1 VPKWNQELSDGSEI
15 MNLLQETIEFILQ
28 IGKETKDIIFIGSEN
43 SGHSCTWAE
52 YEILADQEY
61 DNGFGAQEV
70 ARDLIIVFSDGSK
83 MWRNEYDGSEWWAHF
98 PPFKVP
104 TEAKPIKK
112 LFVNGFGWED
122 LANIN
127 H

>member
-1 VPKWNQELSDGSEI
+1 MEINGTI
-15 MNLLQETIEFILQ
+15 MNLLQETVEFINGIEQ
-28 IGKETKDIIFIGSEN
+28 KTEDIIFIGSEN
-43 SGHSCTWAE
+43 SGHSCTWNE
-52 YEILADQEY
+52 FKILADQEY

-70 ARDLIIVFSDGSK
+70 ATDLIIVFSDGTR

-112 LFVNGFGWED
+112 LFVEDTGWED
-122 LANIN
+122 LASIN
-127 H
+127 LIQ